1 MDIRKINRAGFIN
14 AMNRQIN
21 RLAKRED
28 VQPALADRA
37 KRTGVSR
44 LSIRAAKMTA
54 KEDRHEDSVKRQHG
68 KATKRNDENLPVKD
82 GVPLQRMQAA
92 RSIHPTMR

>member
-1 MDIRKINRAGFIN
+1 
-14 AMNRQIN
+14 
-21 RLAKRED
+21 
-28 VQPALADRA
+28 
-37 KRTGVSR
+37 
-44 LSIRAAKMTA
+44 MTA